1 MSDKAKRSLSLVMVV
16 LGVITLIGLVFSGQ
30 HATWQYVAAPVWII
44 FFATLYR
51 NLRTKK
57 GGAAV

>member
-30 HATWQYVAAPVWII
+30 HATWQYVAAPVWI
-44 FFATLYR
+44 FFFGMRYR
-51 NLRTKK
+51 RTGAKK
-57 GGAAV
+57 SGAAV